1 MEKNIE
7 LQNRKKNYRTLLKPY
22 KKSLIEIS
30 KDLFKISNRNF
41 WSKVTISG
49 SVIHTLVDV
58 YITNNDFSRLITIEI
73 PCANMYSESD
83 LNKNDYNKLLFI
95 NRELQQIVT
104 NLTNDLEKLLDKSIK
119 KEVEDLKYS
128 LVLNYDGKKFLYKGF
143 IPSSKTISLNL
154 QQYDMYNL
162 IKNKN
167 IIKKIEKKLKDD
179 NIFIHKHRN
188 LKVSFDY
195 KNDNISNLT
204 CLPLLSLTKQQF
216 KKAILTKYNFVNI
229 AFKYI
234 YLLNS
239 TKTSSGLLKILKIFP
254 VINIISG

>member
-1 MEKNIE
+1 MGILNEDKLNKKDIDKILSLENNI
-7 LQNRKKNYRTLLKPY
+7 T
-22 KKSLIEIS
+22 
-30 KDLFKISNRNF
+30 LFKISNRNF

-83 LNKNDYNKLLFI
+83 LSKNDYNKLLFI

-167 IIKKIEKKLKDD
+167 MIKKIEKKLKDD

-204 CLPLLSLTKQQF
+204 CLPLLSLTK
-216 KKAILTKYNFVNI
+216 
-229 AFKYI
+229 
-234 YLLNS
+234 
-239 TKTSSGLLKILKIFP
+239 
-254 VINIISG
+254 

>member
-7 LQNRKKNYRTLLKPY
+7 L
-22 KKSLIEIS
+22 
-30 KDLFKISNRNF
+30 
-41 WSKVTISG
+41 
-49 SVIHTLVDV
+49 
-58 YITNNDFSRLITIEI
+58 
-73 PCANMYSESD
+73 
-83 LNKNDYNKLLFI
+83 
-95 NRELQQIVT
+95 T
-104 NLTNDLEKLLDKSIK
+104 NLTNDFEKLLDKSIK
-119 KEVEDLKYS
+119 KEVEDLKINNYS

-204 CLPLLSLTKQQF
+204 CLPLLSLTK
-216 KKAILTKYNFVNI
+216 
-229 AFKYI
+229 
-234 YLLNS
+234 
-239 TKTSSGLLKILKIFP
+239 
-254 VINIISG
+254 

>member
-1 MEKNIE
+1 MKEFKGWIIMGILNEDKLNKKDIDKILSLENNI
-7 LQNRKKNYRTLLKPY
+7 T
-22 KKSLIEIS
+22 
-30 KDLFKISNRNF
+30 LFKISNRNF

-119 KEVEDLKYS
+119 KEVEYLKINNYS

-143 IPSSKTISLNL
+143 IPSSETISLNL
-154 QQYDMYNL
+154 QQYDM
-162 IKNKN
+162 
-167 IIKKIEKKLKDD
+167 
-179 NIFIHKHRN
+179 
-188 LKVSFDY
+188 S
-195 KNDNISNLT
+195 
-204 CLPLLSLTKQQF
+204 
-216 KKAILTKYNFVNI
+216 
-229 AFKYI
+229 
-234 YLLNS
+234 
-239 TKTSSGLLKILKIFP
+239 KTSSGLLKILKISP

>member
-1 MEKNIE
+1 MGILNEDKLNKKDIDKILSLENNITLFKIETEKNIE
-7 LQNRKKNYRTLLKPY
+7 L
-22 KKSLIEIS
+22 
-30 KDLFKISNRNF
+30 
-41 WSKVTISG
+41 
-49 SVIHTLVDV
+49 
-58 YITNNDFSRLITIEI
+58 
-73 PCANMYSESD
+73 
-83 LNKNDYNKLLFI
+83 
-95 NRELQQIVT
+95 T

-204 CLPLLSLTKQQF
+204 CLPLLSLTK
-216 KKAILTKYNFVNI
+216 
-229 AFKYI
+229 
-234 YLLNS
+234 
-239 TKTSSGLLKILKIFP
+239 
-254 VINIISG
+254 

>member
-1 MEKNIE
+1 
-7 LQNRKKNYRTLLKPY
+7 
-22 KKSLIEIS
+22 
-30 KDLFKISNRNF
+30 
-41 WSKVTISG
+41 
-49 SVIHTLVDV
+49 
-58 YITNNDFSRLITIEI
+58 
-73 PCANMYSESD
+73 MYSESD

-104 NLTNDLEKLLDKSIK
+104 N
-119 KEVEDLKYS
+119 S

-204 CLPLLSLTKQQF
+204 CLPLLSLTK
-216 KKAILTKYNFVNI
+216 
-229 AFKYI
+229 
-234 YLLNS
+234 
-239 TKTSSGLLKILKIFP
+239 
-254 VINIISG
+254 

>member
-7 LQNRKKNYRTLLKPY
+7 L
-22 KKSLIEIS
+22 
-30 KDLFKISNRNF
+30 
-41 WSKVTISG
+41 
-49 SVIHTLVDV
+49 
-58 YITNNDFSRLITIEI
+58 
-73 PCANMYSESD
+73 
-83 LNKNDYNKLLFI
+83 
-95 NRELQQIVT
+95 T

-195 KNDNISNLT
+195 KNDNISKLT
-204 CLPLLSLTKQQF
+204 CLPLLSLTK
-216 KKAILTKYNFVNI
+216 
-229 AFKYI
+229 
-234 YLLNS
+234 
-239 TKTSSGLLKILKIFP
+239 
-254 VINIISG
+254 

>member
-1 MEKNIE
+1 MGILNEDKLNKKDIDKILSLENNITLFKIETEIVDGKNIE
-7 LQNRKKNYRTLLKPY
+7 L
-22 KKSLIEIS
+22 
-30 KDLFKISNRNF
+30 
-41 WSKVTISG
+41 
-49 SVIHTLVDV
+49 
-58 YITNNDFSRLITIEI
+58 
-73 PCANMYSESD
+73 
-83 LNKNDYNKLLFI
+83 
-95 NRELQQIVT
+95 T

-119 KEVEDLKYS
+119 KEVEDLKINNYS

-204 CLPLLSLTKQQF
+204 CLPLLSLTK
-216 KKAILTKYNFVNI
+216 
-229 AFKYI
+229 
-234 YLLNS
+234 
-239 TKTSSGLLKILKIFP
+239 
-254 VINIISG
+254 

>member
-1 MEKNIE
+1 MKEFKGWIIIGILNEDKLNKKDIDKILSLENNI
-7 LQNRKKNYRTLLKPY
+7 T
-22 KKSLIEIS
+22 
-30 KDLFKISNRNF
+30 LFKISNRNF

-119 KEVEDLKYS
+119 KEVEYLKINNYS

-204 CLPLLSLTKQQF
+204 CLPLLSLTK
-216 KKAILTKYNFVNI
+216 
-229 AFKYI
+229 
-234 YLLNS
+234 
-239 TKTSSGLLKILKIFP
+239 
-254 VINIISG
+254 